1 VTEQRRNEILNILK
15 NRKEPITGTE
25 LAKKFQVSR
34 QVIVQDIAVIR
45 AQGYDVLATA
55 KGYMLYQHD
64 AKKDNIKTIVCKHQG
79 YANMEEEL
87 LIMVDRGA
95 KVLDVIVEHP
105 IYGEI
110 RAPLM
115 IGSRLDVE
123 DFIHQV
129 KKYQAEPLSVLTGG
143 EHIHTLEVPDDRAYH
158 QIVAAL
164 EEKGYL
170 SGEGKEKRK

>member
-1 VTEQRRNEILNILK
+1 
-15 NRKEPITGTE
+15 
-25 LAKKFQVSR
+25 
-34 QVIVQDIAVIR
+34 
-45 AQGYDVLATA
+45 
-55 KGYMLYQHD
+55 
-64 AKKDNIKTIVCKHQG
+64 
-79 YANMEEEL
+79 MEEEL
-87 LIMVDRGA
+87 QIMVDRGA

-123 DFIHQV
+123 DFIYKV
-129 KKYQAEPLSVLTGG
+129 KKYQAEPLAVLTGG

-170 SGEGKEKRK
+170 SGEVKEKKK